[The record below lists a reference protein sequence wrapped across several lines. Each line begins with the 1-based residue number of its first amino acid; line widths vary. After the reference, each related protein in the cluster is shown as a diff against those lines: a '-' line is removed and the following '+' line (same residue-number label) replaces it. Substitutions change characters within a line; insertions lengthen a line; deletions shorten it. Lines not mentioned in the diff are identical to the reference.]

1 MVVATYTENQRN
13 NEYNFRAKS
22 RKFYFQWRQLNI
34 YTSIFFLEK
43 DACISACKYELNDDD

>member
-1 MVVATYTENQRN
+1 MNTI
-13 NEYNFRAKS
+13 RAKS
-22 RKFYFQWRQLNI
+22 RKFYFQWRQLNIYI